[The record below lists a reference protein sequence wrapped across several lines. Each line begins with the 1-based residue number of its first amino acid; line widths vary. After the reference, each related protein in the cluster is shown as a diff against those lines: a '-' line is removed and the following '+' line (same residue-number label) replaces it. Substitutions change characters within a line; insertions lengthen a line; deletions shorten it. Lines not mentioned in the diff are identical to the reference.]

1 MEKHKGALPL
11 SIFGDAEL
19 VTDDSLRY
27 EDVST
32 HKPISPRAGLK
43 DTHSNISI
51 NDLISCL
58 YSHAEKHASLNHIS
72 YPSENGV
79 LSSQT
84 DVGSNLVNGDDDFDN
99 NSWEFKGVV
108 SGTRG
113 ENQNSPLGLGDL
125 YEEYSTK
132 MGINNYVDFYSKL
145 TAELCFVALSHLDNM
160 KVGRV
165 LESLFVLL
173 LFIDS
178 NVFKSVLFLKY
189 AFY

>member
-1 MEKHKGALPL
+1 M
-11 SIFGDAEL
+11 
-19 VTDDSLRY
+19 
-27 EDVST
+27 
-32 HKPISPRAGLK
+32 K

-51 NDLISCL
+51 NDLISSL
-58 YSHAEKHASLNHIS
+58 YSQSEKNASLNHIS
-72 YPSENGV
+72 NPSENG
-79 LSSQT
+79 LPSSQT
-84 DVGSNLVNGDDDFDN
+84 EVCSNLVNGDNDFDDD
-99 NSWEFKGVV
+99 SWEFKGDI

-113 ENQNSPLGLGDL
+113 ENQKSPLGFGDS
-125 YEEYSTK
+125 YEKYSTK
-132 MGINNYVDFYSKL
+132 TGLNDYVDVYSKL

-189 AFY
+189 AFYQKDQSAAAPSGEYAEVKAIEKEIQVGSFS